1 MLSGIEDSCE
11 DKGKEGMEKKLSRRR
26 LVKLLFTAMAALGL
40 AGCAGFIGLDQEDEE
55 ETGEEVEENKAEKR
69 EQAEEQI
76 NEDEVKKKD
85 NKEPVKKEKEAKAGR
100 EGMPLRQLGK
110 TGELVSI
117 LGLGGSFT
125 IAASDRVEEAE
136 KIIHRALDLGVNY
149 IDTAPSY
156 GSSEKNIGQAIKDRR
171 GEAFLASKT
180 LDRTYEG
187 TMELFHQ
194 SLERLQTDYLD
205 LLQVHGLHSEDE
217 LEQVLADGGALAAL
231 DELKQEG
238 LIRFTGVTGHRD
250 PQVLLE
256 ALERYDFDCILLSLN
271 PADPYYQPLQDAVL
285 PLAKEKDMGIIA
297 MKVAAYGRIFRDD
310 GLDSMEK
317 ALNYALSFP
326 VSSAVVGISTAQ
338 ELEENIGIVKE
349 FRQMEPE
356 ELKHLEI
363 LVEPYQGEVN
373 FFKKEW

>member
-100 EGMPLRQLGK
+100 EGMPLRKLGK

-356 ELKHLEI
+356 ELKRLEK

>member
-76 NEDEVKKKD
+76 NEDEVKKTD

-100 EGMPLRQLGK
+100 EGMPLRKLGK

-136 KIIHRALDLGVNY
+136 KIIHRAHDLGVNY

-250 PQVLLE
+250 PQALLE

-356 ELKHLEI
+356 ELKRLEK